1 MMSPQTSTV
10 SLYPP
15 GGFGAP
21 KDRHGHAGGT
31 DVGLPDG
38 TVVFSADNHISL
50 ADDIFYQRFPE
61 ALKDKA
67 PRIWYEDGAYQVG
80 RKGQSFL
87 PGDFSAVLMQYDD
100 LPGAASTNIEARI
113 QELHEDGV
121 EKELAFPNA
130 ILALFHYPDK
140 ELREL
145 AFRIYNEYIAELQ
158 ERSNGHFYGA
168 GLINW
173 WDPEGTKRTLAEL
186 KSLGLKTFLLPLNPG
201 KDDDGVPIDYGS
213 TGMKPVWDEIEAAG
227 LPVSHH
233 IGETPP
239 KSPCQFNSVVV
250 GMMINI
256 DGFRE
261 QFAKYIFSGILDD
274 HPGLRI
280 GWFEGGIAWVP
291 WALQDAEHLVAS
303 YQHMF
308 NRPLEHDVR
317 YYWDTH
323 MSASFM
329 VDPLGLQLIDQ
340 IGVGK
345 VMWSSDYPHNEST
358 FGYSEKSLA
367 VVVDSVG
374 AEGAARIVSGN
385 ITAFLG
391 L

>member
-1 MMSPQTSTV
+1 MSPQASTV

-21 KDRHGHAGGT
+21 KDRHGRATGAN
-31 DVGLPDG
+31 VGLPEG

-61 ALKDKA
+61 ALKEKA
-67 PRIWYEDGAYQVG
+67 PRIWYEDGAYMVG
-80 RKGQSFL
+80 RKGQNFL
-87 PGDFSAVLMQYDD
+87 PVDFSRVLMQYDD
-100 LPGAASTNIEARI
+100 MAGAATKDIKARMR
-113 QELHEDGV
+113 ELHDDGV
-121 EKELAFPNA
+121 DKELAFPNA
-130 ILALFHYPDK
+130 VLALFHYPDK
-140 ELREL
+140 DIRERV
-145 AFRIYNEYIAELQ
+145 FRIYNEVMADLQ
-158 ERSNGHFYGA
+158 ERSDGHFYGA

-173 WDPEGTKRTLAEL
+173 WDPKGTRRTLSEM
-186 KSLGLKTFLLPLNPG
+186 KSLGLKTFLMPLNPG
-201 KDDDGVPIDYGS
+201 KDDDDNIIDYSS
-213 TGMKPVWDEIEAAG
+213 TAMSPVWDEIEESG
-227 LPVSHH
+227 LPLAHH

-239 KSPCQFNSVVV
+239 KSPCEVNSVAV

-261 QFAKYIFSGILDD
+261 VFSKYIFGGILVR
-274 HPGLRI
+274 HPRLRI

-291 WALQDAEHLVAS
+291 WALQDSEHLVAS

-308 NRPLEHDVR
+308 NHQLEHDIR

-329 VDPLGLQLIDQ
+329 VDPLGLKLIDE
-340 IGVGK
+340 IGVNR

-367 VVVDSVG
+367 AVVEAVG
-374 AEGAARIVSGN
+374 ADNAARICGGN
-385 ITAFLG
+385 IKEFLG
-391 L
+391 VS